1 MKLTGSQIFV
11 EVLVE
16 QGVDTLF
23 GYPGGAVLNLYDEL
37 YKNSDR
43 IRHVLTAHE
52 QGASHAADGYA
63 RATGRTG
70 VVLATSGP
78 GATNLVTGIATA
90 YMDSVPMVAF
100 TGNVATT
107 LLGKDSF
114 QEAYIE
120 GITMPITKHNYTVRR
135 VEDLADT
142 MRAAFRIAQSG
153 RKGPVLVDIPKD
165 ITAASCEFTPK
176 APELIRTVTRYNEED
191 VKKAAQMINESERP
205 IVYFGGGVRSAAGCQ
220 PLRDLLE
227 KTGMPATYTLMAA
240 GVLSYGEPHNL
251 GLLGMHGCY
260 AANKA
265 IDEADLVIAVGT
277 RFSDRVALN
286 PDSFAKRAKIIQID
300 IDPSELGK
308 NVDVD
313 LSLTGDASYILQAI
327 LPYVEKTEHKLWMEQ
342 IRGWQK
348 NDYKPADSDTE
359 LKPHQIIDEIC
370 NQAGP
375 EAVYVTDV
383 GQHQM
388 WAAQNVNFKKPRRFI
403 SSGGLGTMGFGLGAA
418 IGAAVGT
425 GERSVLVTGDG
436 SFGMCLNELTTAVTY
451 NVPVVILLMNN
462 GVLGMVRQWQ
472 TLFFNKH
479 YSNTILD
486 RKTDFVALARAFGA
500 DGEAVDTVAA
510 LDKAFEHAF
519 SCDGPY
525 VIDCRIDKDE
535 FVLPMLPPGG
545 SMDDIIMKVGE

>member
-1 MKLTGSQIFV
+1 MLLTGAQIFV
-11 EVLVE
+11 EVLIE
-16 QGVDTLF
+16 QGVDTIF

-43 IRHVLTAHE
+43 IQNVLTAHE

-100 TGNVATT
+100 TGNVATS
-107 LLGKDSF
+107 LIGRDSF

-120 GITMPITKHNYTVRR
+120 GITLPITKHNYTVRR

-142 MRAAFRIAQSG
+142 MRSAFRIAQSG

-165 ITAASCEFTPK
+165 VTANKCEFTPK
-176 APELIRTVTRYNEED
+176 SPELIRTVTRVDDEE
-191 VKKAAQMINESERP
+191 VRAAAELINRAQRP

-227 KTGMPATYTLMAA
+227 KAGMPATHTLMAA
-240 GVLSYGEPHNL
+240 GVLGYGEPHNL
-251 GLLGMHGCY
+251 GMLGMHGGF

-265 IDEADLVIAVGT
+265 IAEADLVLAVGT

-286 PDSFAKRAKIIQID
+286 PDTFAKKAKIIQID
-300 IDPSELGK
+300 IDPSEMGK

-313 LSLTGDASYILQAI
+313 LTIAGDAAYVLQAI
-327 LPYVEKTEHKLWMEQ
+327 LPYVEKTEHKMWMEQ
-342 IRGWQK
+342 IRAWQK
-348 NDYKPADSDTE
+348 VDYRPEDSDTE
-359 LKPHQIIDEIC
+359 LRPHQLIDELC
-370 NQAGP
+370 RQAGP

-388 WAAQNVNFKKPRRFI
+388 WAAQYLHHTKSRGFLT
-403 SSGGLGTMGFGLGAA
+403 SGGLGTMGFGYGAA
-418 IGAAVGT
+418 IGAQMALGRDQRVIM
-425 GERSVLVTGDG
+425 LTGDG
-436 SFGMCLNELTTAVTY
+436 SFHMNLNEGCTAVSY
-451 NVPVVILLMNN
+451 NLPIITIIFNN
-462 GVLGMVRQWQ
+462 QVLGMVRQWQ
-472 TLFFNKH
+472 TSFYEGR
-479 YSNTILD
+479 YSSTD
-486 RKTDFVALARAFGA
+486 PHRRTDFVKLAEAFGA
-500 DGEAVDTVAA
+500 KGYRAATPAEFREALADAM
-510 LDKAFEHAF
+510 KQ
-519 SCDGPY
+519 DGPSW
-525 VIDCRIDKDE
+525 IDCRIGKDE
-535 FVLPMLPPGG
+535 RVLPMIPGG
-545 SMDDIIMKVGE
+545 GDINDIIME

>member
-23 GYPGGAVLNLYDEL
+23 GYPGGAVLNLYDDL
-37 YKNSDR
+37 YKISDR

-165 ITAASCEFTPK
+165 VTAAVCEFTPK
-176 APELIRTVTRYNEED
+176 EPELIRTVTSYNETD
-191 VKKAAQMINESERP
+191 VEKAAEMINEAKRP

-220 PLRDLLE
+220 PLRDLLI
-227 KTGMPATYTLMAA
+227 KADIPATYTLMAA
-240 GVLSYGEPHNL
+240 GVLSYGEEHNL

-260 AANKA
+260 TANKA

-286 PDSFAKRAKIIQID
+286 PDAFAKRAKIIQID

-308 NVDVD
+308 NVDID
-313 LSLTGDASYILQAI
+313 LSLNGDASYVLQAI
-327 LPYVEKTEHKLWMEQ
+327 LPHVKPTKHTDWMDQ
-342 IRGWQK
+342 IHAWQAT
-348 NDYKPADSDTE
+348 DYKPTDSDTE
-359 LKPHQIIDEIC
+359 LKPHQIINEIC
-370 NQAGP
+370 EQAGP

-388 WAAQNVNFKKPRRFI
+388 WAAQYLHHTKSRGFLT
-403 SSGGLGTMGFGLGAA
+403 SGGLGTMGFGYGAA
-418 IGAAVGT
+418 IGAQMALGRDARV
-425 GERSVLVTGDG
+425 VMLTGDG
-436 SFGMCLNELTTAVTY
+436 SFHMNLNEGCTAVSYDLPIIT
-451 NVPVVILLMNN
+451 VIFNN
-462 GVLGMVRQWQ
+462 QVLGMVRQWQ
-472 TLFFNKH
+472 TTFYEKR
-479 YSNTILD
+479 YSDTD
-486 RKTDFVALARAFGA
+486 PHRKTDFVKLAEAFGA
-500 DGEAVDTVAA
+500 KGYRATTPAEFKAA
-510 LDKAFEHAF
+510 LADAMKQH
-519 SCDGPY
+519 GPSW
-525 VIDCRIDKDE
+525 IDCRIGKDE
-535 FVLPMLPPGG
+535 KVLPMIPGG
-545 SMDDIIMKVGE
+545 GTIDDIIME

>member
-11 EVLVE
+11 EVLAE

-165 ITAASCEFTPK
+165 VTAAVCEFTPK
-176 APELIRTVTRYNEED
+176 EPELIRTVTSYNEED
-191 VKKAAQMINESERP
+191 VQKAAAMINEAKRP
-205 IVYFGGGVRSAAGCQ
+205 IVYFGGGVRSAVGCQ
-220 PLRDLLE
+220 PLRDLLT
-227 KTGMPATYTLMAA
+227 KADIPATYTLMAA
-240 GVLSYGEPHNL
+240 GVLSYGEEHNL

-260 AANKA
+260 TANKA

-286 PDSFAKRAKIIQID
+286 PDAFAKRAKIIQID

-308 NVDVD
+308 NVDID
-313 LSLTGDASYILQAI
+313 LSLTGDASYVLQAI
-327 LPYVEKTEHKLWMEQ
+327 LPHVKEAKHADWMDQ
-342 IRGWQK
+342 IHAWQAM
-348 NDYKPADSDTE
+348 DYKPVDSDTE
-359 LKPHQIIDEIC
+359 LKPHQIINEIC
-370 NQAGP
+370 EQAGP

-388 WAAQNVNFKKPRRFI
+388 WAAQYLHHTKSRGFLT
-403 SSGGLGTMGFGLGAA
+403 SGGLGTMGFGYGAA
-418 IGAAVGT
+418 IGAQMALGRDARV
-425 GERSVLVTGDG
+425 VMLTGDG
-436 SFGMCLNELTTAVTY
+436 SFHMNLNEGCTAVSYDLPIIT
-451 NVPVVILLMNN
+451 VIFNN
-462 GVLGMVRQWQ
+462 QVLGMVRQWQ
-472 TLFFNKH
+472 TTFYEKR
-479 YSNTILD
+479 YSDTD
-486 RKTDFVALARAFGA
+486 PHRKTDFVKLAEAFGA
-500 DGEAVDTVAA
+500 KGYRATTPAEFKAA
-510 LDKAFEHAF
+510 FTDAMKQQ
-519 SCDGPY
+519 GPSW
-525 VIDCRIDKDE
+525 IDCRIGKDE
-535 FVLPMLPPGG
+535 KVLPMIPGG
-545 SMDDIIMKVGE
+545 GTIEDIIME

>member
-165 ITAASCEFTPK
+165 VTAAVCEFTPK
-176 APELIRTVTRYNEED
+176 EPELIRTVTSYNETD
-191 VKKAAQMINESERP
+191 VEKAAEMINEAKRP

-220 PLRDLLE
+220 PLRDLLI
-227 KTGMPATYTLMAA
+227 KADIPATYTLMAA
-240 GVLSYGEPHNL
+240 GVLSYGEEHNL

-260 AANKA
+260 TANKA

-286 PDSFAKRAKIIQID
+286 PDAFAKRAKIIQID

-308 NVDVD
+308 NVDID
-313 LSLTGDASYILQAI
+313 LSLNGDASYVLQAI
-327 LPYVEKTEHKLWMEQ
+327 LPHVKPTKHTDWMDQ
-342 IRGWQK
+342 IHAWQAT
-348 NDYKPADSDTE
+348 DYKPTDSDTE
-359 LKPHQIIDEIC
+359 LKPHQIINEIC
-370 NQAGP
+370 EQAGP

-388 WAAQNVNFKKPRRFI
+388 WAAQYLHHTKSRGFLT
-403 SSGGLGTMGFGLGAA
+403 SGGLGTMGFGYGAA
-418 IGAAVGT
+418 IGAQMALGRDARV
-425 GERSVLVTGDG
+425 VMLTGDG
-436 SFGMCLNELTTAVTY
+436 SFHMNLNEGCTAVSYDLPIIT
-451 NVPVVILLMNN
+451 VIFNN
-462 GVLGMVRQWQ
+462 QVLGMVRQWQ
-472 TLFFNKH
+472 TTFYEKR
-479 YSNTILD
+479 YSDTD
-486 RKTDFVALARAFGA
+486 PHRKTDFVKLAEAFGA
-500 DGEAVDTVAA
+500 KGYRATTPAEFKAA
-510 LDKAFEHAF
+510 LADAMKQH
-519 SCDGPY
+519 GPSW
-525 VIDCRIDKDE
+525 IDCRIGKDE
-535 FVLPMLPPGG
+535 KVLPMIPGG
-545 SMDDIIMKVGE
+545 GTIDDIIME

>member
-348 NDYKPADSDTE
+348 DDYKPVDSDTE

-388 WAAQNVNFKKPRRFI
+388 WAAQYLHHTKSRGFLT
-403 SSGGLGTMGFGLGAA
+403 SGGLGTMGFGYGAA
-418 IGAAVGT
+418 IGAQMALGRDARV
-425 GERSVLVTGDG
+425 VMLTGDG
-436 SFGMCLNELTTAVTY
+436 SFHMNLNEACTAVSYDLPIIT
-451 NVPVVILLMNN
+451 VIFNN
-462 GVLGMVRQWQ
+462 QVLGMVRQWQ
-472 TLFFNKH
+472 TTFYEKR
-479 YSNTILD
+479 YSDTD
-486 RKTDFVALARAFGA
+486 PHRKTDFVKLAEGFGA
-500 DGEAVDTVAA
+500 KGYRAA
-510 LDKAFEHAF
+510 TPAEIKAAF
-519 SCDGPY
+519 ADAMKQKGPSW
-525 VIDCRIDKDE
+525 IDCRIGKDE
-535 FVLPMLPPGG
+535 KVLPMIPGG
-545 SMDDIIMKVGE
+545 GTVNDIIME

>member
-120 GITMPITKHNYTVRR
+120 GITMPITKHNYPVRR

-165 ITAASCEFTPK
+165 VTAAVCEFTPK
-176 APELIRTVTRYNEED
+176 EPELIRTVTSYNEED
-191 VKKAAQMINESERP
+191 VQKAAAMINEAKRP
-205 IVYFGGGVRSAAGCQ
+205 IVYFGGGVRSAVGCQ
-220 PLRDLLE
+220 PLRDLLT
-227 KTGMPATYTLMAA
+227 KADIPATYTLMAA
-240 GVLSYGEPHNL
+240 GVLSYGEEHNL

-260 AANKA
+260 TANKA

-286 PDSFAKRAKIIQID
+286 PDAFAKRAKIIQID

-308 NVDVD
+308 NVDID
-313 LSLTGDASYILQAI
+313 LSLTGDASYVLQAI
-327 LPYVEKTEHKLWMEQ
+327 LPHVKEAKHADWMDQ
-342 IRGWQK
+342 IHAWQAM
-348 NDYKPADSDTE
+348 DYKPVDSDTE
-359 LKPHQIIDEIC
+359 LKPHQIINEIC
-370 NQAGP
+370 EQAGP

-388 WAAQNVNFKKPRRFI
+388 WAAQYLHHTKSRGFLT
-403 SSGGLGTMGFGLGAA
+403 SGGLGTMGFGYGAA
-418 IGAAVGT
+418 IGAQMALGRDARV
-425 GERSVLVTGDG
+425 VMLTGDG
-436 SFGMCLNELTTAVTY
+436 SFHMNLNEGCTAVSYDLPIIT
-451 NVPVVILLMNN
+451 VIFNN
-462 GVLGMVRQWQ
+462 QVLGMVRQWQ
-472 TLFFNKH
+472 TTFYEKR
-479 YSNTILD
+479 YSDTD
-486 RKTDFVALARAFGA
+486 PHRKTDFVKLAEAFGA
-500 DGEAVDTVAA
+500 KGYRATTPAEFKVAFTDA
-510 LDKAFEHAF
+510 MKQQ
-519 SCDGPY
+519 GPSW
-525 VIDCRIDKDE
+525 IDCRIGKDE
-535 FVLPMLPPGG
+535 KVLPMIPGG
-545 SMDDIIMKVGE
+545 GTIEDIIME

>member
-135 VEDLADT
+135 VENLADT

-348 NDYKPADSDTE
+348 DDYKPVDSDTE

-388 WAAQNVNFKKPRRFI
+388 WAAQYLHHTKSRGFLT
-403 SSGGLGTMGFGLGAA
+403 SGGLGTMGFGYGAA
-418 IGAAVGT
+418 IGAQMALGRDARV
-425 GERSVLVTGDG
+425 VMLTGDG
-436 SFGMCLNELTTAVTY
+436 SFHMNLNEACTAVSYDLPIIT
-451 NVPVVILLMNN
+451 VIFNN
-462 GVLGMVRQWQ
+462 QVLGMVRQWQ
-472 TLFFNKH
+472 TTFYEKR
-479 YSNTILD
+479 YSDTD
-486 RKTDFVALARAFGA
+486 PHRKTDFVKLAEGFGA
-500 DGEAVDTVAA
+500 KGYRAA
-510 LDKAFEHAF
+510 TPAEFKAAF
-519 SCDGPY
+519 ADAMKQKGPSW
-525 VIDCRIDKDE
+525 IDCRIGKDE
-535 FVLPMLPPGG
+535 KVLPMIPGG
-545 SMDDIIMKVGE
+545 GTVNDIIME

>member
-165 ITAASCEFTPK
+165 VTAAVCEFTPK
-176 APELIRTVTRYNEED
+176 EPELIRTVTSYNEED
-191 VKKAAQMINESERP
+191 VQKAAAMINEAKRP

-220 PLRDLLE
+220 PLRDLLT
-227 KTGMPATYTLMAA
+227 KADIPATYTLMAA
-240 GVLSYGEPHNL
+240 GVLSYGEEHNL

-260 AANKA
+260 TANKA

-286 PDSFAKRAKIIQID
+286 PDAFAKRAKIIQID

-308 NVDVD
+308 NVDID
-313 LSLTGDASYILQAI
+313 LSLTGDASYVLQAI
-327 LPYVEKTEHKLWMEQ
+327 LPHVKEAKHADWMDQ
-342 IRGWQK
+342 IHAWQAM
-348 NDYKPADSDTE
+348 DYKPVDSDTE
-359 LKPHQIIDEIC
+359 LKPHQIINEIC
-370 NQAGP
+370 EQAGP

-388 WAAQNVNFKKPRRFI
+388 WAAQYLHHTKSRGFLT
-403 SSGGLGTMGFGLGAA
+403 SGGLGTMGFGYGAA
-418 IGAAVGT
+418 IGAQMALGRDARV
-425 GERSVLVTGDG
+425 VMLTGDG
-436 SFGMCLNELTTAVTY
+436 SFHMNLNEGCTAVSYDLPIIT
-451 NVPVVILLMNN
+451 VIFNN
-462 GVLGMVRQWQ
+462 QVLGMVRQWQ
-472 TLFFNKH
+472 TTFYEKR
-479 YSNTILD
+479 YSDTD
-486 RKTDFVALARAFGA
+486 PHRKTDFVKLAEAFGA
-500 DGEAVDTVAA
+500 KGYRATTPAEFKAA
-510 LDKAFEHAF
+510 FTDAMKQQ
-519 SCDGPY
+519 GPSW
-525 VIDCRIDKDE
+525 IDCRIGKDE
-535 FVLPMLPPGG
+535 KVLPMIPGG
-545 SMDDIIMKVGE
+545 GTIDDIIME

>member
-107 LLGKDSF
+107 MLGKDSF

-191 VKKAAQMINESERP
+191 VKKAAQMINKSERP

-348 NDYKPADSDTE
+348 DDYKPVDSDTE

-388 WAAQNVNFKKPRRFI
+388 WAAQYLHHTKSRGFLT
-403 SSGGLGTMGFGLGAA
+403 SGGLGTMGFGYGAA
-418 IGAAVGT
+418 IGAQMALGRDARV
-425 GERSVLVTGDG
+425 VMLTGDG
-436 SFGMCLNELTTAVTY
+436 SFHMNLNEACTAVSYDLPIIT
-451 NVPVVILLMNN
+451 VIFNN
-462 GVLGMVRQWQ
+462 QVLGMVRQWQ
-472 TLFFNKH
+472 TTFYEKR
-479 YSNTILD
+479 YSDTD
-486 RKTDFVALARAFGA
+486 PHRKTDFVKLAEGFGA
-500 DGEAVDTVAA
+500 KGYRAA
-510 LDKAFEHAF
+510 TPAEFKAAF
-519 SCDGPY
+519 ADAMKQKGPSW
-525 VIDCRIDKDE
+525 IDCRIGKDE
-535 FVLPMLPPGG
+535 KVLPMIPGG
-545 SMDDIIMKVGE
+545 GTVNDIIME

>member
-165 ITAASCEFTPK
+165 VTAAVCEFTPK
-176 APELIRTVTRYNEED
+176 EPELIRTVTSYNEED
-191 VKKAAQMINESERP
+191 VQKAAAMINEAKRP
-205 IVYFGGGVRSAAGCQ
+205 IVYFGGGVRSAVGCQ
-220 PLRDLLE
+220 PLRDLLT
-227 KTGMPATYTLMAA
+227 KADIPATYTLMAA
-240 GVLSYGEPHNL
+240 GVLSYGEEHNL

-260 AANKA
+260 TANKA

-286 PDSFAKRAKIIQID
+286 PDAFAKRAKIIQID

-308 NVDVD
+308 NVDID
-313 LSLTGDASYILQAI
+313 LSLTGDASYVLQAI
-327 LPYVEKTEHKLWMEQ
+327 LPHVKEAKHADWMDQ
-342 IRGWQK
+342 IHAWQAM
-348 NDYKPADSDTE
+348 DYKPVDSDTE
-359 LKPHQIIDEIC
+359 LKPHQIINEIC
-370 NQAGP
+370 EQAGP

-388 WAAQNVNFKKPRRFI
+388 WAAQYLHHTKSRGFLT
-403 SSGGLGTMGFGLGAA
+403 SGGLGTMGFGYGAA
-418 IGAAVGT
+418 IGAQMALGRDARV
-425 GERSVLVTGDG
+425 VMLTGDG
-436 SFGMCLNELTTAVTY
+436 SFHMNLNEGCTAVSYDLPIIT
-451 NVPVVILLMNN
+451 VIFNN
-462 GVLGMVRQWQ
+462 SVLGMVRQWQ
-472 TLFFNKH
+472 TTFYGKR
-479 YSNTILD
+479 YSQTD
-486 RKTDFVALARAFGA
+486 PHRHTDFVKLAEGFGLKGYRCTNLPEFQQAFAEALQR
-500 DGEAVDTVAA
+500 
-510 LDKAFEHAF
+510 K
-519 SCDGPY
+519 GPTW
-525 VIDCRIDKDE
+525 IECIIDKDE
-535 FVLPMLPPGG
+535 KVLPMIPGG
-545 SMDDIIMKVGE
+545 GTIEDIIME

>member
-107 LLGKDSF
+107 MLGKDSF

-348 NDYKPADSDTE
+348 NDYKPVDSDTE

-388 WAAQNVNFKKPRRFI
+388 WAAQYLHHTKSRGFLT
-403 SSGGLGTMGFGLGAA
+403 SGGLGTMGFGYGAA
-418 IGAAVGT
+418 IGAQMALGRDARV
-425 GERSVLVTGDG
+425 VMLTGDG
-436 SFGMCLNELTTAVTY
+436 SFHMNLNEACTAVSYDLPIIT
-451 NVPVVILLMNN
+451 VIFNN
-462 GVLGMVRQWQ
+462 QVLGMVRQWQ
-472 TLFFNKH
+472 TTFYEKR
-479 YSNTILD
+479 YSDTD
-486 RKTDFVALARAFGA
+486 PHRKTDFVKLAEGFGA
-500 DGEAVDTVAA
+500 KGYRAA
-510 LDKAFEHAF
+510 TPAEFKAAF
-519 SCDGPY
+519 ADAMQQKGPSW
-525 VIDCRIDKDE
+525 IDCRIGKDE
-535 FVLPMLPPGG
+535 KVLPMIPGG
-545 SMDDIIMKVGE
+545 GTVNDIIME

>member
-165 ITAASCEFTPK
+165 VTAAVCEFTPK
-176 APELIRTVTRYNEED
+176 EPELIRTVTSYNEED
-191 VKKAAQMINESERP
+191 VQKAAAMINEAKRP
-205 IVYFGGGVRSAAGCQ
+205 IVYFGGGVRSAVGCQ
-220 PLRDLLE
+220 PLRDLLT
-227 KTGMPATYTLMAA
+227 KADIPATYTLMAA
-240 GVLSYGEPHNL
+240 GVLSYGEEHNL

-260 AANKA
+260 TANKA

-286 PDSFAKRAKIIQID
+286 PDAFAKRAKIIQID

-308 NVDVD
+308 NVDID
-313 LSLTGDASYILQAI
+313 LSLTGDASYVLQAI
-327 LPYVEKTEHKLWMEQ
+327 LPHVKEAKHADWMDQ
-342 IRGWQK
+342 IHAWQAM
-348 NDYKPADSDTE
+348 DYKPVDSDTE
-359 LKPHQIIDEIC
+359 LKPHQVINEIC
-370 NQAGP
+370 EQAGP

-388 WAAQNVNFKKPRRFI
+388 WAAQYLHHTKSRGFLT
-403 SSGGLGTMGFGLGAA
+403 SGGLGTMGFGYGAA
-418 IGAAVGT
+418 IGAQMALGRDARV
-425 GERSVLVTGDG
+425 VMLTGDG
-436 SFGMCLNELTTAVTY
+436 SFHMNLNEGCTAVSYDLPIIT
-451 NVPVVILLMNN
+451 VIFNN
-462 GVLGMVRQWQ
+462 QVLGMVRQWQ
-472 TLFFNKH
+472 TTFYEKR
-479 YSNTILD
+479 YSDTD
-486 RKTDFVALARAFGA
+486 PHRKTDFVKLAEAFGA
-500 DGEAVDTVAA
+500 KGYRATTPAEFKAA
-510 LDKAFEHAF
+510 FTDAMKQQ
-519 SCDGPY
+519 GPSW
-525 VIDCRIDKDE
+525 IDCRIGKDE
-535 FVLPMLPPGG
+535 KVLPMIPGG
-545 SMDDIIMKVGE
+545 GTIEDIIME

>member
-23 GYPGGAVLNLYDEL
+23 GYPGGAVLNLYEEL

-165 ITAASCEFTPK
+165 VTAAVCEFTPK
-176 APELIRTVTRYNEED
+176 EPELIRTVTSYNEED
-191 VKKAAQMINESERP
+191 VQKAAAMINEAKRP

-220 PLRDLLE
+220 PLRDLLT
-227 KTGMPATYTLMAA
+227 KADIPATYTLMAA
-240 GVLSYGEPHNL
+240 GVLSYGEEHNL

-260 AANKA
+260 TANKA

-286 PDSFAKRAKIIQID
+286 PDAFAKRAKIIQID

-308 NVDVD
+308 NVDID
-313 LSLTGDASYILQAI
+313 LSLTGDASYVLQAI
-327 LPYVEKTEHKLWMEQ
+327 LPHVKEAKHADWMDQ
-342 IRGWQK
+342 IHAWQAM
-348 NDYKPADSDTE
+348 DYKPVDSDTE
-359 LKPHQIIDEIC
+359 LKPHQIINEIC
-370 NQAGP
+370 EQAGP

-388 WAAQNVNFKKPRRFI
+388 WAAQYLHHTKSRGFLT
-403 SSGGLGTMGFGLGAA
+403 SGGLGTMGFGYGAA
-418 IGAAVGT
+418 IGAQMALGRDARV
-425 GERSVLVTGDG
+425 VMLTGDG
-436 SFGMCLNELTTAVTY
+436 SFHMNLNEGCTAVSYDLPIIT
-451 NVPVVILLMNN
+451 VIFNN
-462 GVLGMVRQWQ
+462 QVLGMVRQWQ
-472 TLFFNKH
+472 TTFYEKR
-479 YSNTILD
+479 YSDTD
-486 RKTDFVALARAFGA
+486 PHRKTDFVKLAEAFGA
-500 DGEAVDTVAA
+500 KGYRATTPAEFKVAFTDA
-510 LDKAFEHAF
+510 MKQQ
-519 SCDGPY
+519 GPSW
-525 VIDCRIDKDE
+525 IDCRIGKDE
-535 FVLPMLPPGG
+535 KVLPMIPGG
-545 SMDDIIMKVGE
+545 GTIEDIIME

>member
-37 YKNSDR
+37 YKNSDQ

-165 ITAASCEFTPK
+165 VTAAVCEFTPK
-176 APELIRTVTRYNEED
+176 EPELIRTVTSYNEED
-191 VKKAAQMINESERP
+191 VQKAAAMINEAKRP

-220 PLRDLLE
+220 PLRDLLT
-227 KTGMPATYTLMAA
+227 KADIPATYTLMAA
-240 GVLSYGEPHNL
+240 GVLSYGEEHNL

-260 AANKA
+260 TANKA

-286 PDSFAKRAKIIQID
+286 PDAFAKRAKIIQID

-308 NVDVD
+308 NVDID
-313 LSLTGDASYILQAI
+313 LSLTGDASYVLQAI
-327 LPYVEKTEHKLWMEQ
+327 LPHVKEAKHADWMDQ
-342 IRGWQK
+342 IHAWQAM
-348 NDYKPADSDTE
+348 DYKPVDSDTE
-359 LKPHQIIDEIC
+359 LKPHQIINEIC
-370 NQAGP
+370 EQAGP

-388 WAAQNVNFKKPRRFI
+388 WAAQYLHHTKSRGFLT
-403 SSGGLGTMGFGLGAA
+403 SGGLGTMGFGYGAA
-418 IGAAVGT
+418 IGAQMALGRDARV
-425 GERSVLVTGDG
+425 VMLTGDG
-436 SFGMCLNELTTAVTY
+436 SFHMNLNEGCTAVSYDLPIIT
-451 NVPVVILLMNN
+451 VIFNN
-462 GVLGMVRQWQ
+462 QVLGMVRQWQ
-472 TLFFNKH
+472 TTFYEKR
-479 YSNTILD
+479 YSDTD
-486 RKTDFVALARAFGA
+486 PHRKTDFVKLAEAFGA
-500 DGEAVDTVAA
+500 KGYRATTPAEFKVAFTDA
-510 LDKAFEHAF
+510 MKQQ
-519 SCDGPY
+519 GPSW
-525 VIDCRIDKDE
+525 IDCRIGKDE
-535 FVLPMLPPGG
+535 KVLPMIPGG
-545 SMDDIIMKVGE
+545 GTIEDIIME